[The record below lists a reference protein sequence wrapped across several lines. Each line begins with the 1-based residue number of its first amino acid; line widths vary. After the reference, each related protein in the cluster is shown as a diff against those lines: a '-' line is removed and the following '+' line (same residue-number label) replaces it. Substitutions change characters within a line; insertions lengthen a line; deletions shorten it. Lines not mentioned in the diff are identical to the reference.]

1 MSVSPVQAV
10 FRSMSGAGLSRAWLC
25 ERSAPGRPFS
35 CHDCGLCQPSLDQD
49 KCALSYR
56 DSFSEW
62 PVKVLKM

>member
-1 MSVSPVQAV
+1 MTVSPVHAV
-10 FRSMSGAGLSRAWLC
+10 FRSMSSVGLSRAWLC

-56 DSFSEW
+56 DSFSE
-62 PVKVLKM
+62 